1 MTDLARAAVELPLC
15 TGNPRLR
22 EDHTAR
28 SEILKV
34 LPPPRRTRSQAAAE
48 LVESCLQPP
57 GPVICTTRLLLH
69 MSDAPRPDLRF
80 LRQAVGAGGVGDN

>member
-1 MTDLARAAVELPLC
+1 MTDLARAAVELPPC

-48 LVESCLQPP
+48 LVESCLC
-57 GPVICTTRLLLH
+57 ITRLLLH
-69 MSDAPRPDLRF
+69 MSDATCPDLRF

>member
-1 MTDLARAAVELPLC
+1 MTDSCTRRRGASAC

-22 EDHTAR
+22 EDHTR
-28 SEILKV
+28 SQILKV

-48 LVESCLQPP
+48 LVESCLQHP
-57 GPVICTTRLLLH
+57 GPVICTSRLLLH
-69 MSDAPRPDLRF
+69 MSDAPRPDLRL